1 MAKVELVLNNLN
13 CPHCSAKIE
22 ETVKKQSEFKN
33 VVFNFVNKKM
43 TMDSQLSEEDTLSK
57 VKGIVDSIEDGVD
70 TVLNTKGN
78 YNKVELVL
86 NNLNCPNCSAKIE
99 QKVKEQ
105 NEFKN
110 VTFNFV
116 NKKMTMDSQLSEE
129 ETLSKVKGIVDSI
142 EDGVDTVLNVKT
154 NLNKVVLV
162 LNNLNCPHCSEKIEQ
177 TVKEQEEFENVVF
190 NFVNKK
196 MTLDSKLSA
205 QDTLAKVKGIV
216 DSIEEGVDTVLDE
229 NKKAEVKKTKESD
242 FGKKAIA
249 RIIVGVVLM
258 GGGIALNSSFGFLSE
273 ILFVLAYVVFGYDVV
288 IKAVK
293 NILKGDFF
301 DENFLMS
308 LATICAFVIGE
319 WTEAVAVMLFYQVGE
334 YFQSMAVDKSQK
346 SIKGLLEIKAD
357 SVTVERN
364 GEVQAIA
371 PEEINIGDTI
381 VVKAGEKVCVD
392 GVITKGD
399 SSFDMKALT
408 GESVPVEK
416 KQGDTVLSG
425 SINTG
430 AVIYMKAQKRFEDS
444 TVARIIEMVENATA
458 NKSKTENF
466 ITKFAKIYTPVVVFL
481 AVALTVLPTIVVGD
495 FQQWLSRALVFLV
508 ASCPC
513 ALVLSVPLT
522 FFSGIGAVSKKGALV
537 KGSTYLQTLS
547 GLNTL
552 VVDKTG
558 TITKGEFTV
567 VETDGN
573 DDVMKVAASLE
584 RFSNHPIAQAIVKSY
599 KGDYIDFDTTEE
611 IAGYGLMGVKDGDKY
626 FVGSQRLMERE
637 NVALNNTKYNIY
649 VSKNNEYYGAIK
661 AEDTI
666 KPDSSKAIADLKA
679 LGVNEI
685 VMLTG
690 DKQDIAE
697 EIGEKAGVTKVYA
710 GLLPQGKVEKVE
722 EIYSKNNNAVV
733 GAVGDGINDAP
744 VLARAD
750 VGIAMGGIGSDA
762 AIEAADIVIMNDEL
776 SKLPIAIKYARMTM
790 KTVKENVWF
799 ALGVKAIVL
808 ILAALGYANMW
819 LAVFADVGV
828 ALLAILNATKVM
840 RK

>member
-43 TMDSQLSEEDTLSK
+43 TMDSQLSEEETLSK

-129 ETLSKVKGIVDSI
+129 ETLTKVKGIVDSI

-196 MTLDSKLSA
+196 MTLDSKLSV

-567 VETDGN
+567 VETDGK

-637 NVALNNTKYNIY
+637 NVVLNNTKYNIY

-722 EIYSKNNNAVV
+722 EIYNKNNNAVV

>member
-33 VVFNFVNKKM
+33 VVFNFLNKKM
-43 TMDSQLSEEDTLSK
+43 TMDSQLSEEETLSK
-57 VKGIVDSIEDGVD
+57 VKGIVDSIEEGVD

-110 VTFNFV
+110 VVFNFV

-129 ETLSKVKGIVDSI
+129 ETLTKVKGIVDSI

-162 LNNLNCPHCSEKIEQ
+162 LNNLNCPNCSAKIEQ

-196 MTLDSKLSA
+196 MTLDSKLSV

-229 NKKAEVKKTKESD
+229 NKKVETKKTKDSD

-679 LGVNEI
+679 LGVNKI

>member
-43 TMDSQLSEEDTLSK
+43 TMDSQLSEEETLSK
-57 VKGIVDSIEDGVD
+57 VKGIVDSIEEGVD

-110 VTFNFV
+110 VVFNFV

-129 ETLSKVKGIVDSI
+129 ETLTKVKGIVDSI

-162 LNNLNCPHCSEKIEQ
+162 LNNLNCPNCSAKIEQ

-196 MTLDSKLSA
+196 MTLDSKLSV

-229 NKKAEVKKTKESD
+229 NKKVETKKTKDSD

-666 KPDSSKAIADLKA
+666 KLDSSKAIADLKA
-679 LGVNEI
+679 LGVNKI

>member
-22 ETVKKQSEFKN
+22 ETVKKQAEFEN
-33 VVFNFVNKKM
+33 VIFNFVNKKM
-43 TMDSQLSEEDTLSK
+43 TMDSQLSEEETLSK
-57 VKGIVDSIEDGVD
+57 VKGIVDSIEEGVD

-110 VTFNFV
+110 VVFNFV

-129 ETLSKVKGIVDSI
+129 ETLTKVKGIVDSI

-611 IAGYGLMGVKDGDKY
+611 IAGYGLMGVKDGNKY

>member
-43 TMDSQLSEEDTLSK
+43 TMDSQLSEEETLSK

-129 ETLSKVKGIVDSI
+129 ETLTKVKGIVDSI

-196 MTLDSKLSA
+196 MTLDSKLSV

>member
-22 ETVKKQSEFKN
+22 ETVKKQAEFEN
-33 VVFNFVNKKM
+33 VIFNFVNKKM
-43 TMDSQLSEEDTLSK
+43 TMESQLSEEETLSK
-57 VKGIVDSIEDGVD
+57 VKGIVDSIEEGVD
-70 TVLNTKGN
+70 TVLNRKGN
-78 YNKVELVL
+78 YNKVELLL

-105 NEFKN
+105 AEFKN
-110 VTFNFV
+110 VMFNFV

-142 EDGVDTVLNVKT
+142 EDGVDTVLSVKT
-154 NLNKVVLV
+154 NFNKVILV
-162 LNNLNCPHCSEKIEQ
+162 LNNLKCPNCSAKIEQ
-177 TVKEQEEFENVVF
+177 KVKEQEEFENVVF

-196 MTLDSKLSA
+196 MTLDSKLSE

-567 VETDGN
+567 VETDGK

-611 IAGYGLMGVKDGDKY
+611 LAGYGLMGVKDGDKY

>member
-22 ETVKKQSEFKN
+22 ETVKKQAEFEN
-33 VVFNFVNKKM
+33 VIFNFVNKKM
-43 TMDSQLSEEDTLSK
+43 TMDSQLSEEETLSK
-57 VKGIVDSIEDGVD
+57 VKGIVDSIEEGVD
-70 TVLNTKGN
+70 TVLNRKGN
-78 YNKVELVL
+78 YNKVELLL

-105 NEFKN
+105 AEFKN
-110 VTFNFV
+110 VMFNFV

-142 EDGVDTVLNVKT
+142 EDGVDTVLNGTT

-162 LNNLNCPHCSEKIEQ
+162 LNNLNCPNCSAKIEQ
-177 TVKEQEEFENVVF
+177 KVKEQEEFENVVF

-196 MTLDSKLSA
+196 LTLDSKLTA
-205 QDTLAKVKGIV
+205 KDTLVKVKGIV
-216 DSIEEGVDTVLDE
+216 DSIEEGVDTVLEE
-229 NKKAEVKKTKESD
+229 NKKVEAKKTKDSD

-249 RIIVGVVLM
+249 RIILGVVLM
-258 GGGIALNSSFGFLSE
+258 GGGIALNSNFGFLSE
-273 ILFVLAYVVFGYDVV
+273 ILFVLAYIVFGYDVV
-288 IKAVK
+288 IKAIK

-334 YFQSMAVDKSQK
+334 YFQNMAVDKSQK
-346 SIKGLLEIKAD
+346 SIKGLLDIKAD

-371 PEEINIGDTI
+371 PEEINIGDII

-392 GVITKGD
+392 GVITKGE

-481 AVALTVLPTIVVGD
+481 AVALTVLPTIVVDD

-567 VETDGN
+567 VETDGK

-679 LGVNEI
+679 LGVKDV

-776 SKLPIAIKYARMTM
+776 SKLPVAIKYARMTM

-828 ALLAILNATKVM
+828 ALLAILNATKVI

>member
-22 ETVKKQSEFKN
+22 ETVKKQAEFEN
-33 VVFNFVNKKM
+33 VIFNFVNKKM
-43 TMDSQLSEEDTLSK
+43 TMESQLSEEETLSK
-57 VKGIVDSIEDGVD
+57 VKGIVDSIEEGVD
-70 TVLNTKGN
+70 TVLNRKGN
-78 YNKVELVL
+78 YNKVELLL

-105 NEFKN
+105 AEFKN
-110 VTFNFV
+110 VMFNFV

-142 EDGVDTVLNVKT
+142 EDGVDTVLSVKT
-154 NLNKVVLV
+154 NFNKVILV
-162 LNNLNCPHCSEKIEQ
+162 LNNLNCPNCSAKIEQ
-177 TVKEQEEFENVVF
+177 KVKEQEEFENVVF

-196 MTLDSKLSA
+196 MTLDSKLSE

-319 WTEAVAVMLFYQVGE
+319 WTEAVAVMLFCQVGE

-392 GVITKGD
+392 GVITKGE

-567 VETDGN
+567 VETDGK

-611 IAGYGLMGVKDGDKY
+611 LAGYGLMGVKDGDKY

>member
-43 TMDSQLSEEDTLSK
+43 TMDSQLSEEETLSK

-129 ETLSKVKGIVDSI
+129 ETLTKVKGIVDSI

-196 MTLDSKLSA
+196 MTLDSKLSV

-611 IAGYGLMGVKDGDKY
+611 LAGYGLMGVKDGDKY

-679 LGVNEI
+679 LGVKDV

-776 SKLPIAIKYARMTM
+776 SKLPVAIKYARMTM

-808 ILAALGYANMW
+808 VLAALGYANMW

>member
-43 TMDSQLSEEDTLSK
+43 TMDSQLSEEETLSK

-105 NEFKN
+105 SEFKN

-129 ETLSKVKGIVDSI
+129 ETLTKVKGIVDSI

-162 LNNLNCPHCSEKIEQ
+162 LNNLNCPNCSAKIEQ
-177 TVKEQEEFENVVF
+177 KVKEQEEFENVVF

>member
-43 TMDSQLSEEDTLSK
+43 TMDSQLSEEETLSK

-99 QKVKEQ
+99 HKVKEQ
-105 NEFKN
+105 AEFKN
-110 VTFNFV
+110 VVFNFV

-129 ETLSKVKGIVDSI
+129 ETLTKVKGIVDSI
-142 EDGVDTVLNVKT
+142 EDGVDTVLNGKT

-679 LGVNEI
+679 LGVNKI

>member
-43 TMDSQLSEEDTLSK
+43 TMDSQLSEEETLSK

-129 ETLSKVKGIVDSI
+129 ETLTKVKGIVDSI

-196 MTLDSKLSA
+196 MTLDSKLSV

-679 LGVNEI
+679 LGVNKI

-762 AIEAADIVIMNDEL
+762 AIEAADIVIMIDEL

>member
-43 TMDSQLSEEDTLSK
+43 TMDSQLSEEETLSK

-129 ETLSKVKGIVDSI
+129 ETLTKVKGIVDSI

-196 MTLDSKLSA
+196 MTLDSKLSV

-666 KPDSSKAIADLKA
+666 KPDSSKDIADLKA

>member
-43 TMDSQLSEEDTLSK
+43 TMDSQLSEEETLSK

-129 ETLSKVKGIVDSI
+129 ETLTKVKGIVDSI

-196 MTLDSKLSA
+196 MTLDSKLSV

-258 GGGIALNSSFGFLSE
+258 GGGIVLNSSFGFLSE

-679 LGVNEI
+679 LGVNKI

>member
-43 TMDSQLSEEDTLSK
+43 TMDSQLSEEETLSK

-129 ETLSKVKGIVDSI
+129 ETLTKVKGIVDSI

-196 MTLDSKLSA
+196 MTLDSKLSV

-679 LGVNEI
+679 LGVNKI

-710 GLLPQGKVEKVE
+710 GLLPQGTVEKVE

>member
-13 CPHCSAKIE
+13 CPH
-22 ETVKKQSEFKN
+22 
-33 VVFNFVNKKM
+33 
-43 TMDSQLSEEDTLSK
+43 
-57 VKGIVDSIEDGVD
+57 
-70 TVLNTKGN
+70 
-78 YNKVELVL
+78 
-86 NNLNCPNCSAKIE
+86 CSAKIE

-129 ETLSKVKGIVDSI
+129 ETLTKVKGIVDSIEEGVDTVLNTKGNYNKVELVLNNLNCPNCSAKIEQTVKEQEEFKNVVFNFVNKKMTMDSQLSEEETLTKVKGIVDSI

-611 IAGYGLMGVKDGDKY
+611 LAGYGLMGVKDGDKY

>member
-22 ETVKKQSEFKN
+22 ETVKKQAEFEN
-33 VVFNFVNKKM
+33 VIFNFVNKKM
-43 TMDSQLSEEDTLSK
+43 TMDSQLSEEETLSK
-57 VKGIVDSIEDGVD
+57 VKGIVDSIEEGVD
-70 TVLNTKGN
+70 TVLNRKGN
-78 YNKVELVL
+78 YNKVELLL

-105 NEFKN
+105 AEFKN
-110 VTFNFV
+110 VMFNFV

-142 EDGVDTVLNVKT
+142 EDGVDTVLNGTT

-162 LNNLNCPHCSEKIEQ
+162 LNNLNCPNCSAKIEQ
-177 TVKEQEEFENVVF
+177 KVKEQEEFENVVF

-196 MTLDSKLSA
+196 MTLDSKLTA
-205 QDTLAKVKGIV
+205 KDTLVKVKGIV
-216 DSIEEGVDTVLDE
+216 DSIEEGVDTVLEE
-229 NKKAEVKKTKESD
+229 NKKVEAKKTKDSD

-249 RIIVGVVLM
+249 RIILGVVLM
-258 GGGIALNSSFGFLSE
+258 GGGIALNSNFGFLSE
-273 ILFVLAYVVFGYDVV
+273 ILFVLAYIVFGYDVV
-288 IKAVK
+288 IKAIK

-334 YFQSMAVDKSQK
+334 YFQNMAVDKSQK
-346 SIKGLLEIKAD
+346 SIKGLLDIKAD

-371 PEEINIGDTI
+371 PEEINIGDII

-392 GVITKGD
+392 GVITKGE

-481 AVALTVLPTIVVGD
+481 AVALTVLPTIVVDD

-567 VETDGN
+567 VETDGK

-679 LGVNEI
+679 LGVKDV

-776 SKLPIAIKYARMTM
+776 SKLPVAIKYARMTM

-828 ALLAILNATKVM
+828 ALLAILNATKVI

>member
-43 TMDSQLSEEDTLSK
+43 TMDSQLSEEETLSK

-129 ETLSKVKGIVDSI
+129 ETLTKVKGIVDSI

-196 MTLDSKLSA
+196 MTLDSKLSV

-567 VETDGN
+567 VETDGK

-611 IAGYGLMGVKDGDKY
+611 LAGYGLMGVKDGDKY

>member
-567 VETDGN
+567 VETDGK

>member
-43 TMDSQLSEEDTLSK
+43 TMDSQLSEEETLSK

-129 ETLSKVKGIVDSI
+129 ETLTKVKGIVDSI

-611 IAGYGLMGVKDGDKY
+611 LAGYGLMGVKDGDKY

-776 SKLPIAIKYARMTM
+776 SKLPVAIKYARMTM